1 MKCASFAVA
10 ILAVAAC
17 PLGRV
22 AAWADEPALLP
33 PVECRVESE
42 IFVGDGKE
50 PASRSLTL
58 LRDRVAW
65 DFLAPAKVNDEG
77 EAAEAEEF
85 VLHDPDRERVVLVDV
100 KRNVKTTIATK
111 SLAQL
116 SASLASWA
124 RKADDDVVRWAGGSD
139 FADGFD
145 SQKQAIELH
154 GPRVRYAVAFDEA
167 PSPEAAAAYRKFA
180 DTAILLKALMQPGG
194 LPPFPRIAINEK
206 VAAAGGIPREVS
218 LEVDSSQAGSALA
231 ASGIK
236 AGMKMTAKRL
246 RSVHKV
252 HPRWIE
258 SDHRRVEAASAR
270 IAVAHEVPLAEY
282 ARKLQ

>member
-1 MKCASFAVA
+1 MPIAVA
-10 ILAVAAC
+10 VLTFVAC
-17 PLGRV
+17 LVGLS
-22 AAWADEPALLP
+22 AARADEPAIM

-42 IFVGDGKE
+42 IFVGDGEE
-50 PASRSLTL
+50 PVSRSLTL
-58 LRDRVAW
+58 LKDRVAW
-65 DFLAPAKVNDEG
+65 DFLGPARLNDEG
-77 EAAEAEEF
+77 DSAEAEEF

-124 RKADDDVVRWAGGSD
+124 RKADDEVVRWAGGSD

-145 SQKQAIELH
+145 SQEQAIELH
-154 GPRVRYAVAFDEA
+154 GPRVRYAVAFAEA
-167 PSPEAAAAYRKFA
+167 PSPESAAAYRKFA

-218 LEVDSSQAGSALA
+218 LEIDSSRAGEALA

-236 AGMKMTAKRL
+236 LTGKRL
-246 RSVHKV
+246 RSVHKL

-270 IAVAHEVPLAEY
+270 IAVAREVPLAEY

>member
-1 MKCASFAVA
+1 MVVLALVA
-10 ILAVAAC
+10 CRLGPAAA
-17 PLGRV
+17 R
-22 AAWADEPALLP
+22 ANEPALLP

-42 IFVGDGKE
+42 IFAGDGKE
-50 PASRSLTL
+50 PVSRSLTL
-58 LRDRVAW
+58 LADRVAW
-65 DFLAPAKVNDEG
+65 DFLGPADLDDDG
-77 EAAEAEEF
+77 DSAEAAEF
-85 VLHDPDRERVVLVDV
+85 VLHDPDRQRVAIVDP

-111 SLAQL
+111 SLSQL
-116 SASLASWA
+116 SASLTSWA
-124 RKADDDVVRWAGGSD
+124 RKADDEVVRWAGGTD

-145 SQKQAIELH
+145 TQEKAIELH

-246 RSVHKV
+246 RSVHKF

-258 SDHRRVEAASAR
+258 SDHKRVEAASAR
-270 IAVAHEVPLAEY
+270 IAVAREVPLAEY

>member
-1 MKCASFAVA
+1 MRCSLLDVAV
-10 ILAVAAC
+10 LALAAY
-17 PLGRV
+17 PLWP
-22 AAWADEPALLP
+22 AAARADEPALLP

-50 PASRSLTL
+50 PVSRSLTL
-58 LRDRVAW
+58 LADRVAW
-65 DFLAPAKVNDEG
+65 DFLGPADLDDAG
-77 EAAEAEEF
+77 DAAEAAEF
-85 VLHDPDRERVVLVDV
+85 VLHDPDRERVVLVDA
-100 KRNVKTTIATK
+100 KRNVKTTISTK

-124 RKADDDVVRWAGGSD
+124 RKADDDVVRWAGGTD

-145 SQKQAIELH
+145 TQEKAIELH

-218 LEVDSSQAGSALA
+218 LQVDSSQAGSALA

-246 RSVHKV
+246 RSVHKL

-270 IAVAHEVPLAEY
+270 IAVAREVPLAEY

>member
-1 MKCASFAVA
+1 MRCPLFAVA
-10 ILAVAAC
+10 VLVVSAC
-17 PLGRV
+17 LLGSEASR
-22 AAWADEPALLP
+22 ADEPALLA

-50 PASRSLTL
+50 PVSRSLVL
-58 LRDRVAW
+58 LKDRVAW
-65 DFLAPAKVNDEG
+65 DFLPPAKVNDEG
-77 EAAEAEEF
+77 HAAEAEEF

-100 KRNVKTTIATK
+100 KRNEKTTIATK
-111 SLAQL
+111 SLSQL

-124 RKADDDVVRWAGGSD
+124 RKADDEVVRWAGGSD
-139 FADGFD
+139 FTDGFD
-145 SQKQAIELH
+145 SQERAIELH
-154 GPRVRYAVAFDEA
+154 GPKVRYAVAFDEA

-180 DTAILLKALMQPGG
+180 DSAILLKALMQPGG

-218 LEVDSSQAGSALA
+218 LEIDSSRAGEALA

-236 AGMKMTAKRL
+236 MTGKRL
-246 RSVHKV
+246 RSVHKL

-258 SDHRRVEAASAR
+258 SDRRRVEAASAR
-270 IAVAHEVPLAEY
+270 IAVAREVPLAEY

>member
-1 MKCASFAVA
+1 MKRTS
-10 ILAVAAC
+10 LAVAVLALAAC
-17 PLGRV
+17 PPGP
-22 AAWADEPALLP
+22 AAVRADEPALLP

-50 PASRSLTL
+50 PVSRSLTL
-58 LRDRVAW
+58 LADRVAW
-65 DFLAPAKVNDEG
+65 DFLGPARLNDEG

-85 VLHDPDRERVVLVDV
+85 VLHDPDRQRVVLVDV

-124 RKADDDVVRWAGGSD
+124 RKADDEVVRWAGGDD
-139 FADGFD
+139 FTDGFD
-145 SQKQAIELH
+145 SQEQAIELH

-167 PSPEAAAAYRKFA
+167 PSPEAATAYRKFA

-218 LEVDSSQAGSALA
+218 LELDSSRAGEALA

-236 AGMKMTAKRL
+236 MTGKRL
-246 RSVHKV
+246 RSVHKL

-270 IAVAHEVPLAEY
+270 IAVAREVPLAEY

>member
-1 MKCASFAVA
+1 MRRTFFAVA
-10 ILAVAAC
+10 LFAATVC
-17 PLGRV
+17 GLGPTTTR
-22 AAWADEPALLP
+22 ADEPALLP

-42 IFVGDGKE
+42 IFVGDGEE
-50 PASRSLTL
+50 PVSRSLTL

-65 DFLAPAKVNDEG
+65 DFLGPAKENDEG
-77 EAAEAEEF
+77 DAAEAEEF
-85 VLHDPDRERVVLVDV
+85 VLHDPDRQRVVLVDV

-116 SASLASWA
+116 SVSLASWA
-124 RKADDDVVRWAGGSD
+124 RKADDEMVRWAGGGD

-145 SQKQAIELH
+145 SREQVIELH

-180 DTAILLKALMQPGG
+180 DTAILLKALVQPGG

-206 VAAAGGIPREVS
+206 VAVAGGIPREVS
-218 LEVDSSQAGSALA
+218 LELDTSRAGEALA

-236 AGMKMTAKRL
+236 MTGKRL
-246 RSVHKV
+246 RSVHKL

-258 SDHRRVEAASAR
+258 SDHRRIEAASAR
-270 IAVAHEVPLAEY
+270 IALAREVPLAEY
-282 ARKLQ
+282 VRKLQ